1 MVGSMLYEPFY
12 VSNMFSVPEVGVY
25 GGWVTYENSLAAGRV
40 YSDQGE
46 NVVLLLSGECVVDD
60 DIRVDDTSNH
70 DRLKRSDLDS
80 LIDMYECMGQRFV
93 EKLNGL
99 FSGVLV
105 DKRTGEAILF
115 NDRYGVNRIYWHQRD
130 DETYFASEAKALL
143 SILPDLREFDERGVA
158 QLVTYGCTTA
168 GRTLFRNIELL
179 PNASLW
185 SFKHGT
191 FKKRTYFSPHSW
203 ESQPALSVREFSV
216 NFEDTFK
223 RVVRRYYNSESSLGI
238 SLTAGLDSRMILAC
252 RPALAA
258 LPICYTFS
266 GRDGYTLDDRLAE
279 RVANAAGLRHYL
291 LRLGS
296 DFFLDFPSHA
306 DRTVYVTDGCFGVL
320 GAHEIYLNKQAGRLA
335 TVRLTGNYG
344 GELLRGVSTFK
355 RLKLAP
361 GLFDPPFSRV
371 LSAAQT
377 TINSGN
383 SHPMT
388 FAAFEEV
395 PYLLFGSLAASRS
408 QVVFRTP
415 YLDNELV
422 ELAYRMPTSLRES
435 TAPARHVIRAN
446 DASLAG
452 IPTDKGQSD
461 TASGVS
467 SCLRRL
473 VAEATFKLDYL
484 YNEGWPDLLSPIEP
498 IFKAV
503 ASRAKLIGLHKY
515 LHYRSWFRED
525 LSEYLRE
532 AVANA
537 RNQPFWDR
545 RFLEKMAGD
554 HVRGRKNYIQEID
567 ILLTLEA
574 VERLLFRDSA
584 YAPRTANN
592 SEQLASLVAQ
602 NG

>member
-252 RPALAA
+252 PSLSSASNL
-258 LPICYTFS
+258 LHF
-266 GRDGYTLDDRLAE
+266 
-279 RVANAAGLRHYL
+279 LRSRRIH
-291 LRLGS
+291 
-296 DFFLDFPSHA
+296 
-306 DRTVYVTDGCFGVL
+306 
-320 GAHEIYLNKQAGRLA
+320 
-335 TVRLTGNYG
+335 
-344 GELLRGVSTFK
+344 
-355 RLKLAP
+355 P
-361 GLFDPPFSRV
+361 G
-371 LSAAQT
+371 
-377 TINSGN
+377 
-383 SHPMT
+383 
-388 FAAFEEV
+388 
-395 PYLLFGSLAASRS
+395 
-408 QVVFRTP
+408 
-415 YLDNELV
+415 
-422 ELAYRMPTSLRES
+422 
-435 TAPARHVIRAN
+435 
-446 DASLAG
+446 
-452 IPTDKGQSD
+452 
-461 TASGVS
+461 
-467 SCLRRL
+467 
-473 VAEATFKLDYL
+473 
-484 YNEGWPDLLSPIEP
+484 
-498 IFKAV
+498 
-503 ASRAKLIGLHKY
+503 
-515 LHYRSWFRED
+515 
-525 LSEYLRE
+525 
-532 AVANA
+532 
-537 RNQPFWDR
+537 
-545 RFLEKMAGD
+545 
-554 HVRGRKNYIQEID
+554 
-567 ILLTLEA
+567 
-574 VERLLFRDSA
+574 
-584 YAPRTANN
+584 
-592 SEQLASLVAQ
+592 
-602 NG
+602 

>member
-1 MVGSMLYEPFY
+1 MLA
-12 VSNMFSVPEVGVY
+12 PE
-25 GGWVTYENSLAAGRV
+25 T
-40 YSDQGE
+40 
-46 NVVLLLSGECVVDD
+46 
-60 DIRVDDTSNH
+60 
-70 DRLKRSDLDS
+70 
-80 LIDMYECMGQRFV
+80 F
-93 EKLNGL
+93 
-99 FSGVLV
+99 
-105 DKRTGEAILF
+105 
-115 NDRYGVNRIYWHQRD
+115 
-130 DETYFASEAKALL
+130 EAKFYETFNRV
-143 SILPDLREFDERGVA
+143 LPR
-158 QLVTYGCTTA
+158 
-168 GRTLFRNIELL
+168 
-179 PNASLW
+179 
-185 SFKHGT
+185 
-191 FKKRTYFSPHSW
+191 YF
-203 ESQPALSVREFSV
+203 ESNYKV
-216 NFEDTFK
+216 
-223 RVVRRYYNSESSLGI
+223 GI
-238 SLTAGLDSRMILAC
+238 SLTGGLDSRMIVAC
-252 RPALAA
+252 RPGTQ
-258 LPICYTFS
+258 PDPVCYTFS
-266 GRDGYTLDDRLAE
+266 GKTGKTFDDRLARE
-279 RVANAAGLRHYL
+279 VAKTCGLEHKL
-291 LRLGS
+291 LRLDS
-296 DFFLDFPSHA
+296 DFFSNFANYA
-306 DRTVYVTDGCFGVL
+306 DRTIYVTDGYFGVT
-320 GAHEIYLNKQAGRLA
+320 GAHEIYLNKQARRLA

-355 RLKLAP
+355 RRKLAP
-361 GLFDPPFSRV
+361 GLFDPSFSRV

-377 TINSGN
+377 TINAGN

-532 AVANA
+532 AVTNA

-584 YAPRTANN
+584 YAARTANN